1 MKKLGR
7 VEYGAALELQK
18 ETELAVKEGRQAD
31 TLLLLE
37 HPHTLTVGRRGDSAG
52 ILMSP
57 ELLAARGVTVF
68 ETNRGGKIT
77 YHGLGQIVGYPIINL
92 SPDREDVHRYVRD
105 LEEVLIRTLADFEIT
120 AFRLEGL
127 TGVHTSRGKVAA
139 IGVHIARWVTTHGF
153 ALNVNTDLSFFNL
166 IIACDGEQV
175 TSMEDLLGHEVD
187 MAKLKIGSSSALRK
201 CLRWSCSE
209 LEPPRDASAASER
222 KATSTLSTVRMRCGT
237 LTRRQR
243 SVTDRCCLSLQLSSS
258 WRSCVLAVKLHQ
270 C

>member
-1 MKKLGR
+1 MAKRKLLVQKSGR
-7 VEYGAALELQK
+7 VEYGAALKLQQ
-18 ETELAVKEGRQAD
+18 ENELAVKLGQQPD

-37 HPHTLTVGRRGDSAG
+37 HPHTLTVGRRGDNEG

-57 ELLAARGVTVF
+57 PLLAARGVTVF

-77 YHGLGQIVGYPIINL
+77 YHGLGQVVGYPIINL
-92 SPDREDVHRYVRD
+92 SPDREDVHQYVRD
-105 LEEVLIRTLADFEIT
+105 LEAVLIRTMGDYQIE
-120 AFRLEGL
+120 AFRLEGF

-187 MAKLKIGSSSALRK
+187 MAEVENRLIANFADVFEM
-201 CLRWSCSE
+201 E
-209 LEPPRDASAASER
+209 LE
-222 KATSTLSTVRMRCGT
+222 TVT
-237 LTRRQR
+237 
-243 SVTDRCCLSLQLSSS
+243 
-258 WRSCVLAVKLHQ
+258 A
-270 C
+270 